1 MGVGD
6 GDFHEWNLV
15 NVGGS
20 WGYVDVTWGDTD
32 DDFVY
37 THAYLGLTSD
47 EMQRSGHTVT
57 DGYSYPSVTGTG
69 MDYFRRNNILYGAL
83 SADKMSEII
92 GNAYLAGQNGI
103 EMKFDS
109 KEHYTLTYCN
119 NIGSP
124 LWQTVE

>member
-6 GDFHEWNLV
+6 GDFHECNLV

-69 MDYFRRNNILYGAL
+69 MDYFRRNNILYGH
-83 SADKMSEII
+83 SQRTRCRKSSEMPILQ
-92 GNAYLAGQNGI
+92 GRMA
-103 EMKFDS
+103 S
-109 KEHYTLTYCN
+109 K
-119 NIGSP
+119 
-124 LWQTVE
+124 